1 MNDQESSTN
10 QMGRDPASLVR
21 LLPMRNG
28 MNIADYHLRVIGDFD
43 RDSIQ
48 FGIEKLCSKTGC
60 PAMLFSADLLDPGHA
75 FVFQSCTAAGLELRP
90 VSSSVWSNYQKLL
103 FIVQSADGLFSGFCA
118 LEGIDSR
125 GVFHLHRPNILYYR
139 DVRLHRRL
147 HLDGEI
153 LLRRKNSENL
163 SGLLN
168 DFSPTGV
175 SFFVRNAY
183 LDRGEVLLASF
194 AVPGCGECDA
204 TARVVRSAPGSATL
218 GSLVGLQLLLTK
230 SQQQRMEHLHFC
242 LQHPNLRHREQYS
255 NH

>member
-1 MNDQESSTN
+1 MS
-10 QMGRDPASLVR
+10 RDPASLIR

-43 RDSIQ
+43 RKSVQ
-48 FGIEKLCSKTGC
+48 FGMEQLCAQSAR

-75 FVFQSCTAAGLELRP
+75 FIFETCTAAGLELRP
-90 VSSSVWSNYQKLL
+90 VSSSVWSNYQKVL
-103 FIVQSADGLFSGFCA
+103 FIIQSIDGLFSGFCA

-125 GVFHLHRPNILYYR
+125 GIFHLHKPNILYYR

-153 LLRRKNSENL
+153 LLRRKNGEKI

-168 DFSPTGV
+168 DLSPTGV
-175 SFFVRNAY
+175 SCFVRNGY
-183 LDRGEVLLASF
+183 LDRGEVLLTSF
-194 AVPGCGECDA
+194 TVTGCGECDA

-230 SQQQRMEHLHFC
+230 TQHQRMEHLHFC
-242 LQHPNLRHREQYS
+242 LLYPELRHQDQYKD
-255 NH
+255 H